1 MLYRLDKGYPEKP
14 VLITNVAGK
23 IEYPGEDFD
32 FQIGDDTEVYH
43 SCSITWRSQF
53 FLFGGE
59 KEKTQISTIT
69 GCKLDRIGTLSFE
82 LDFGGCANI
91 NDETIYL
98 CFSITEGDSRKC
110 RIGQSPVGDFSGID
124 DSSYQHGG
132 MKLGVSEGKKC

>member
-43 SCSITWRSQF
+43 SCSITWHGQF
-53 FLFGGE
+53 FLFGGGV
-59 KEKTQISTIT
+59 EKTQISTIT
-69 GCKLDRIGTLSFE
+69 GCKSDRIGTLSFE

-98 CFSITEGDSRKC
+98 CFSITEEDSRNC
-110 RIGQSPVGDFSGID
+110 RIGQSPDGTFSGID
-124 DSSYQHGG
+124 DSRYQHGG
-132 MKLGVSEGKKC
+132 MKLGVSEGEGC